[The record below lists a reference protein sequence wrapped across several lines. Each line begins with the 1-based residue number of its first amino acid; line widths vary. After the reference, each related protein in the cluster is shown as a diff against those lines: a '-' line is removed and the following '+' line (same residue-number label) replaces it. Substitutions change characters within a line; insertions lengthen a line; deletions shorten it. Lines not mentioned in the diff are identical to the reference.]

1 MHFFR
6 NWFNRIFSIS
16 NPIVCDEVGS
26 SQNGDNTMFSSQW
39 SKSFQV
45 LWSALNTV
53 FELCYAAWSQYY
65 PIAQSSVHSYAPLE
79 VLPDYYVNCDSAK
92 RLWQDWRVLRR
103 LFIRRDHSRDLL
115 LQGQSGWLPIH
126 GMLVNRQTLTI
137 TTDEGEKVLDLEER
151 VVWLSR
157 ANPANTQIT
166 REPTWDKTYQTKPM
180 WCPA

>member
-1 MHFFR
+1 MQPIQ
-6 NWFNRIFSIS
+6 NWFTRMFLMN
-16 NPIVCDEVGS
+16 NPIATDGVWS
-26 SQNGDNTMFSSQW
+26 SQCHSQPRL
-39 SKSFQV
+39 V
-45 LWSALNTV
+45 LWRNLLQAIYS
-53 FELCYAAWSQYY
+53 AWSFIYGLNWGQYSMVS
-65 PIAQSSVHSYAPLE
+65 QSPVRDYLPLE
-79 VLPDYYVNCDSAK
+79 VLPDYYLNYDSAK

-126 GMLVNRQTLTI
+126 GMTVHRQLLTI
-137 TTDEGEKVLDLEER
+137 TTDEGETVLELDES

-166 REPTWDKTYQTKPM
+166 QEPVGAEGLQSNIL